1 MAGETPAN
9 PLPSDTKK
17 TEPKV
22 VWATV
27 AATILTAVLYVA
39 NNADLIPGYDDAPDW
54 VKAIVTIVIIAGGAF
69 GAGRAA
75 PHQWRTAGAARKS
88 TTIG

>member
-9 PLPSDTKK
+9 PLPSNTKK

-22 VWATV
+22 AWATV
-27 AATILTAVLYVA
+27 AAGVLTVLLYVA
-39 NNADLIPGYDDAPDW
+39 NNADLIPGYSDAPNW
-54 VKAIVTIVIIAGGAF
+54 VKAIVTVVIIAGGAF

-75 PHQWRTAGAARKS
+75 PHQWRTSGPARRS